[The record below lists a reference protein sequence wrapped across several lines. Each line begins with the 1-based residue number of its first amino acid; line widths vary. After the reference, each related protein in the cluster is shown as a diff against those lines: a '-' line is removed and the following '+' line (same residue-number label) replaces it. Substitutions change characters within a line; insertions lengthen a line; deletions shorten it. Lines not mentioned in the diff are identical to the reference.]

1 MIKKTLFHT
10 VSILALLLLMTSRIM
25 LLSLLLLSSV
35 LCMFKFAWNSGVIT
49 TWSEPNFHSLGT
61 NRSSLVDELRGN
73 PAAVARIEIW
83 LAQQYH
89 GSLDR
94 THSFLRI
101 EAFPPAHPRSQYFLW
116 PTPLGSGTIAWQVVS
131 SLSRHPSYLPGPR
144 SLLGLSRPPF
154 PYRVLVRPAERLAC
168 LIQSSEYLA
177 TLKWKP
183 RSIDIH

>member
-1 MIKKTLFHT
+1 MFLRNVLFCLSGVSLQRYHSADFGLIKKTLFHT
-10 VSILALLLLMTSRIM
+10 VSILAVLLLMTSRIM

-94 THSFLRI
+94 IHSFLKI
-101 EAFPPAHPRSQYFLW
+101 EAFPARPPTESVLYCPW
-116 PTPLGSGTIAWQVVS
+116 PTPLGSGTIAW
-131 SLSRHPSYLPGPR
+131 
-144 SLLGLSRPPF
+144 
-154 PYRVLVRPAERLAC
+154 
-168 LIQSSEYLA
+168 
-177 TLKWKP
+177 
-183 RSIDIH
+183 